1 MQRRME
7 QEKKH
12 NRGIIIEGPKGCGK
26 TTLCCTLY
34 QMSDD
39 ECIFLTS
46 HSFNFCDVIIRDYFN
61 NFFKKYQEHLDSLKT
76 LTGELTDFYNAS
88 EMLTKVSKKVHLR
101 VFVDLSLFTAEEKES
116 VNRLL
121 GLVES
126 LNYSQ
131 LIVSASSGIQHVS
144 GDKNILLKNKLQN
157 IIKTVFNLVL
167 QKRRQKSILHLLLKK
182 LIQMTKKLKP
192 FLLKTCTHSLDTIPI
207 C

>member
-1 MQRRME
+1 ME

-46 HSFNFCDVIIRDYFN
+46 HSFNFCKVIICSYFN
-61 NFFKKYQEHLDSLKT
+61 DFFEKFQEHLNGLKT
-76 LTGELTDFYNAS
+76 LTGGLTDFDNAS
-88 EMLTKVSKKVHLR
+88 EMLTVVSKKVNLH

-116 VNRLL
+116 VDRLL
-121 GLVES
+121 DLVES

-131 LIVSASSGIQHVS
+131 LVISTSSGIQHVS
-144 GDKNILLKNKLQN
+144 GDENILLKNKLQN
-157 IIKTVFNLVL
+157 IINKLMFYHPKTRHFAA
-167 QKRRQKSILHLLLKK
+167 S
-182 LIQMTKKLKP
+182 
-192 FLLKTCTHSLDTIPI
+192 
-207 C
+207 